1 MNTSSELQN
10 GASRGTSLGPARA
23 RHLAKAPIAEALID
37 FRVQLEEAFSF
48 ERLNDIV
55 SRLSK
60 QYPKRVEI
68 KKVEAKVGLGDPI
81 VLPDVKRGDFGV
93 LIRAADEKSVA
104 QFRLDGFTFNR
115 LHPYTS
121 WDDIYPETM
130 RLWKEYVAV
139 AKPIE
144 IVRLAAR
151 YINRLTFTLPINDL
165 KEYLTEPPQ
174 IPEGLP
180 QTLRGYLTRLVV
192 HDSVRDQSAIVTQSF
207 EPNPTE
213 PEQAI
218 ILLDIDAFKDVHLKP
233 SDEAQ
238 IDLVFSRLHDFK
250 NEIFFRSITQ
260 KASELFE

>member
-1 MNTSSELQN
+1 MNTSAAHNTNS
-10 GASRGTSLGPARA
+10 GDMAFGPAQA

-37 FRVQLEEAFSF
+37 FRVQLEEGTSLRCFD
-48 ERLNDIV
+48 EMV
-55 SRLSK
+55 TRLSK
-60 QYPKRVEI
+60 AYPKRGALKTV
-68 KKVEAKVGLGDPI
+68 KATVGLGDPT
-81 VLPDVKRGDFGV
+81 VRPDVTHGEFGV
-93 LIRAADEKSVA
+93 LVRAADEKSVA

-121 WDDIYPETM
+121 WDDIYPETI
-130 RLWKEYVAV
+130 RLWREYVTA

-151 YINRLTFTLPINDL
+151 YINRLPFALPIKDL
-165 KEYLTEPPQ
+165 QEYLTEPPRV
-174 IPEGLP
+174 PEGLP

-192 HDSVRDQSAIVTQSF
+192 HDSVREQSAIVTQSF

-218 ILLDIDAFKDVHLKP
+218 ILLDIDAFKDVHLKA
-233 SDEAQ
+233 SDEDQ
-238 IDLVFSRLHDFK
+238 IDMALTRLHDFK